1 MPSDTI
7 PSVFLI
13 VQQEEEPSL
22 SNVIMRNE
30 SRVLTVENANYDA
43 VTLNNDH
50 RHINEQPTNPID
62 DGQNMQKLL
71 FLCRRCHEI
80 FQHFFSSSS
89 QDRAAG
95 HLAADWATCLLRK
108 NSTFVLT
115 C

>member
-1 MPSDTI
+1 
-7 PSVFLI
+7 
-13 VQQEEEPSL
+13 
-22 SNVIMRNE
+22 MRNE

-80 FQHFFSSSS
+80 FQQFFSLS

-95 HLAADWATCLLRK
+95 HLAADRATCLLRK

-115 C
+115 SLVVFRKAKGNRKDPLRYVVFYL

>member
-13 VQQEEEPSL
+13 FQQEEEPSL

-71 FLCRRCHEI
+71 FLCRRCHE
-80 FQHFFSSSS
+80 
-89 QDRAAG
+89 
-95 HLAADWATCLLRK
+95 
-108 NSTFVLT
+108 
-115 C
+115 